1 MKDES
6 GTQLGIDFLEKR
18 YTTKT
23 IHYFDI
29 EANYRPLPQVAADD
43 CAQMASAFLLYLL
56 GAFLF
61 ANGRQPVSLRWLALF
76 HYFKEARKAN

>member
-1 MKDES
+1 
-6 GTQLGIDFLEKR
+6 
-18 YTTKT
+18 
-23 IHYFDI
+23 
-29 EANYRPLPQVAADD
+29 VAADD

-76 HYFKEARKAN
+76 HYFKEAQKAN